1 MTWWSQPGA
10 RGWRCAPAPDVL
22 AFHRSLPEYAPTPLV
37 SLPVLASA
45 LGVGRLFVKDE
56 SSRFGLPAFKV
67 LGASYAMHKAVTGP
81 VSHVVTAT
89 DGNHGRAVAW
99 MARRM
104 GLACRVLVPAPAAA
118 SAPLIAAE
126 GADVRVVPVG
136 YDEAVRM
143 AAAEDGLLVQDTAW
157 PGYEQIPQWIVDGYS
172 TMLREIDAIPD
183 LVPDL
188 VVVPMGV
195 GSLTQAVITHYR
207 SGTVRPALLG
217 VEAEVAAGVQASLR
231 AGRLVDVSTTDT
243 VMAGLNCGTTSSLA
257 WPYLRDGLDAAVT
270 VTDAQS
276 LAASDELDEL
286 GVSSGPCGA
295 ATLAAA
301 RAALAGHRAE
311 LGLSRSSTVVLLST
325 EARRQ
330 QGPV

>member
-10 RGWRCAPAPDVL
+10 RAWTCAPAPDVL
-22 AFHRSLPEYAPTPLV
+22 GFHQSLPEYAPTPLIP
-37 SLPVLASA
+37 LPGVASA
-45 LGVGRLFVKDE
+45 LGIGALFVKDE

-67 LGASYAMHKAVTGP
+67 LGASYAMHLAVQSP
-81 VSHVVTAT
+81 VSRVVTAT

-104 GLACRVLVPAPAAA
+104 GVACRVLVPEAAAA
-118 SAPLIAAE
+118 SAPMIAAE
-126 GADVRVVPVG
+126 GADVEVLPIG
-136 YDEAVRM
+136 YDEAVRL
-143 AAAEDGLLVQDTAW
+143 AATDDGLLVQDTAW
-157 PGYEQIPQWIVDGYS
+157 PGYEKIPQLIVDGYS
-172 TMLREIDAIPD
+172 TMLREVE
-183 LVPDL
+183 LTPDL

-207 SGTVRPALLG
+207 SGTQRPALLG
-217 VEAEVAAGVQASLR
+217 VEAAVAPGVQTSLR
-231 AGRLVDVSTTDT
+231 AGQRTDVSTTDT

-270 VTDAQS
+270 VTDPES
-276 LAASDELDEL
+276 LAASDELHEL

-301 RAALAGHRAE
+301 RKALTEHRDE
-311 LGLSRSSTVVLLST
+311 LGITEDSTVILLNT
-325 EARRQ
+325 EARRT
-330 QGPV
+330 